1 MSYTYPIYHMSKLR
15 KRLGKFNVFG
25 INFLYTENMNYKYRR
40 RSLSR
45 DSYRRYSSD
54 DLSVSRSRS
63 LRRYRRSVS
72 RSKRSYSKPR
82 RRFSRDRR
90 SYSSGST
97 DGRHH
102 RERRRHRSPSAEK
115 TNTEPVSVNGNE
127 AETPKVAQRKR
138 IRNMS
143 WKLPNA
149 NDFPDKNTNFNAQRR
164 TRSNKFN
171 FNNRFDH
178 SLSKT
183 SLENFRYES
192 DEFKV
197 QKEKMHQA
205 LKEKEDS
212 SREAKKLLS
221 DYTKELN
228 TLVGNLSKLP
238 KDSEEYKESSEKI
251 QSLKKA
257 MKDLISQERQVTKSK
272 PMKPAFD
279 KNISL
284 DNRETKIF
292 FPNLPD
298 CAKGKGNLAKW
309 ISENSKFLLPQK
321 IAMLA
326 SHGTTYE
333 AAVIEYKTHDVAQ
346 RVLNSC
352 KLHGITVTWMH
363 ASEISSET
371 TENNKGSESA
381 TEVIQPD
388 SLQII

>member
-1 MSYTYPIYHMSKLR
+1 
-15 KRLGKFNVFG
+15 
-25 INFLYTENMNYKYRR
+25 MNYKYRR

-45 DSYRRYSSD
+45 ESYRRYSSTD
-54 DLSVSRSRS
+54 RSVSRSRS
-63 LRRYRRSVS
+63 PRRYRRSVS

-90 SYSSGST
+90 SYSSSSP
-97 DGRHH
+97 DDRHH
-102 RERRRHRSPSAEK
+102 RVLERRRHHSPSPDK

-127 AETPKVAQRKR
+127 SETLKTSQRKR

-149 NDFPDKNTNFNAQRR
+149 NDFPNKNNFNPQRR
-164 TRSNKFN
+164 NRSNKFN
-171 FNNRFDH
+171 FNSRFDH
-178 SLSKT
+178 SLNKT

-197 QKEKMHQA
+197 QKEKMNQA

-238 KDSEEYKESSEKI
+238 KDSQEYQESNEKI

-257 MKDLISQERQVTKSK
+257 MKDLISQERQPPKNK
-272 PMKPAFD
+272 LMKPPFD

-309 ISENSKFLLPQK
+309 ISDNSKFLLPQK

-352 KLHGITVTWMH
+352 KLHGITVSWMPT
-363 ASEISSET
+363 SET
-371 TENNKGSESA
+371 TSETSDLIKGSDSV
-381 TEVIQPD
+381 TEVD
-388 SLQII
+388 VDFGFMEE